1 MIEQAVIPTF
11 PPAGQP
17 TETRTGSGESR
28 AAVVRRANHG
38 DLEHSSALLDR
49 FSSFEAEIEMIDRNH
64 QWPDAYKQEL
74 KAAQRAA
81 LDKDATALEIDVI
94 AQHYSAL
101 VEEERIALYELKQ
114 SPLSADV
121 APMLMSVDRTTDP
134 QTLTDIAEEV
144 MALGYAPRTRAI
156 IPAILSRLD
165 TLANGS
171 NDPTLKSTARAIG
184 MAWRE
189 WQEAH
194 PSAAARLRD
203 IRARRDRVE
212 PEVAD
217 AFQNTRMRL
226 GMR

>member
-1 MIEQAVIPTF
+1 VNRPIEVFEMVAVPFEPLATMEKVRRL
-11 PPAGQP
+11 PSGSVAPRVPVPDLSSNVVSDWLLA
-17 TETRTGSGESR
+17 TGGRFVAIITVMVAAFESR
-28 AAVVRRANHG
+28 LR
-38 DLEHSSALLDR
+38 SFALKVNVSPPL
-49 FSSFEAEIEMIDRNH
+49 A
-64 QWPDAYKQEL
+64 P
-74 KAAQRAA
+74 
-81 LDKDATALEIDVI
+81 
-94 AQHYSAL
+94 
-101 VEEERIALYELKQ
+101 ALYELKQ
-114 SPLSADV
+114 SPLSGDV
-121 APMLMSVDRTTDP
+121 ATMQMAVDRTTDP

-144 MALGYAPRTRAI
+144 MALGYAPRARAI
-156 IPAILSRLD
+156 IPAIFSRLD
-165 TLANGS
+165 TLASGS

-203 IRARRDRVE
+203 LRARRDRVE